1 MNFRRFR
8 FMRRRMTIAAPKMSV
23 RTHIPWYWRGLFWIL
38 VLSISTASAAWIYDA
53 GRKFA
58 GFDRN
63 EVQQELSDLRA
74 QTGKLS
80 AENASLKAD
89 GNAAGS
95 RLSIEQTAQRHLAEQ
110 VRALERENTR
120 LKEDL
125 ALFEGMVAADRK
137 EGSFAI
143 NNFKVEVDKGRLR
156 YRMLLSRGARTG
168 SILGGNQE
176 PEFTGRVEFH
186 LFENATAVA
195 ADGKGEAP
203 ASGMIRLPSTEEA
216 GADNYRVKFRYF
228 QRLDGELALPAGSH
242 PKQVQV
248 RLLEG
253 DKVKA
258 TQTVNLAVPDSAG
271 QAPESA
277 GQAAQTAGK
286 TVVPSRSTRSGR

>member
-23 RTHIPWYWRGLFWIL
+23 RTHIPWYWRGLFWIF
-38 VLSISTASAAWIYDA
+38 VLSISLATAAWMYDA

-63 EVQQELSDLRA
+63 EVQQELTDLRELS
-74 QTGKLS
+74 TKL
-80 AENASLKAD
+80 AEENAALKANT
-89 GNAAGS
+89 NAAGS
-95 RLSIEQTAQRHLAEQ
+95 RLSIEQTAQRRLADQ
-110 VRALERENTR
+110 VKALEMDNTR

-176 PEFTGRVEFH
+176 PEFVGRVEFH
-186 LFENATAVA
+186 LFENLAGSNTE
-195 ADGKGEAP
+195 GKVEAP
-203 ASGMIRLPSTEEA
+203 TGGMIRLPSTEEA

-228 QRLDGELALPAGSH
+228 QRLEGELALPPGSN
-242 PKQVQV
+242 PKQIQV
-248 RLLEG
+248 RLLDG

-258 TQTVNLAVPDSAG
+258 TQMVNLGAPNSAG
-271 QAPESA
+271 DTPESV
-277 GQAAQTAGK
+277 GQAASKSSA
-286 TVVPSRSTRSGR
+286 PARSTRSGR